1 MMNYV
6 TLLEFYWAVAR
17 MGMGLGGVAY
27 DLDIPRTRC
36 ASRLEGTSE
45 T

>member
-1 MMNYV
+1 MMNDW
-6 TLLEFYWAVAR
+6 LFNLYWAIAR

-27 DLDIPRTRC
+27 DLNLPRQC

>member
-1 MMNYV
+1 MINYD

-27 DLDIPRTRC
+27 DLNLPRQC

>member
-1 MMNYV
+1 MMNYEI
-6 TLLEFYWAVAR
+6 LLELYWAIAR
-17 MGMGLGGVAY
+17 MGLGIGAVAY
-27 DLDIPRTRC
+27 DLNLPRTRC

>member
-1 MMNYV
+1 MMNDW
-6 TLLEFYWAVAR
+6 LFNLYWAIAR
-17 MGMGLGGVAY
+17 MGIGGVAY